1 MTQEAV
7 GKGYYDFHLDE
18 GTNYIFAFHLINIG
32 LNVDVIF
39 KEASVFFVFE
49 N

>member
-18 GTNYIFAFHLINIG
+18 GTNYIFAFHLIKTG

-39 KEASVFFVFE
+39 EEASIFIVFE